1 MKLEA
6 VDTEH
11 QALLC
16 VVGVVE
22 VVGHRLRL
30 HFDGYGDSHDFWEAA
45 DSWRLFPAGW
55 CAEHGQSLV
64 PPKGYS
70 PQGFCWSAYLAI
82 TSSLAAPEELFIGR
96 AKTAEEG
103 SALVKGWKVGDRLE
117 ALDLH
122 DTDHD
127 LAYVA
132 TISNVMEGQVLIHFD
147 GWSINHDYWA
157 RPDGP
162 YVHPCQPGR
171 SRPPPPPGTR
181 PTSGQDRGSRPWT
194 STTPP

>member
-1 MKLEA
+1 MLDFQRFTEKQSIFPVTTVECITHFSRRGFLWPAYLDWASAKAAPAHLFQPPLEAHGFQVPLPCHLTPHLHTCIPPHQVGMKLEA
-6 VDTEH
+6 VDPEH

-96 AKTAEEG
+96 AKTAEE
-103 SALVKGWKVGDRLE
+103 VGGV
-117 ALDLH
+117 
-122 DTDHD
+122 DHT
-127 LAYVA
+127 YPM
-132 TISNVMEGQVLIHFD
+132 S
-147 GWSINHDYWA
+147 Y
-157 RPDGP
+157 
-162 YVHPCQPGR
+162 PG
-171 SRPPPPPGTR
+171 
-181 PTSGQDRGSRPWT
+181 
-194 STTPP
+194 